1 MRARRLLL
9 ATVGL
14 VLLGLAA
21 YLVFRPADLSS
32 TRIAGRAAT
41 ATAPEL
47 SGELLED
54 VGRLLA
60 VGDPV
65 RAGALVDAARLAEGA
80 DPAVVRVATLATL
93 LAQGRFAEV
102 VARPDLPTMIRGGP
116 AIQAFA
122 LGLEA
127 EAAWYLGESER
138 LREAL
143 ELALRLEPDARQ
155 WGRHALWGDTFTA
168 QRLLG
173 VLAVL
178 GPDFR
183 RLVPL
188 PTTSER
194 AFTGPI
200 PVIAASAG
208 EFPVQAMLDTGA
220 GLSVVARSV
229 ADAAGALRTDM
240 LVALRGFGDGAPPVS
255 GELVIIPV
263 VDVPGWSLLQ
273 VPAVM
278 LEDVVAASITGPDV
292 TGAGLILGLPEIAQF
307 RLVVDYP
314 SGRVRFAPTGTPAS
328 EPRGFA
334 LVLGSVVVPVG
345 GSGNR
350 AGGILDT
357 GASLSA
363 FSPAALDLLLPDWR
377 ERRIGTGVTVSLG
390 VAERRDRILVD
401 GLDVGSWRLDRILA
415 TVTETGSEHFLG
427 LIGGQALRP
436 FRLTI
441 DLLAGEVLLEPA
453 P

>member
-1 MRARRLLL
+1 MRARWLLL
-9 ATVGL
+9 AAVGL
-14 VLLGLAA
+14 ILLGVAA
-21 YLVFRPADLSS
+21 YLVLRPADLSS
-32 TRIAGRAAT
+32 SRVAGRAAT
-41 ATAPEL
+41 GAAPEL

-80 DPAVVRVATLATL
+80 DQAMVRVATLATL

-116 AIQAFA
+116 SLQAFA

-138 LREAL
+138 LRQAL
-143 ELALRLEPDARQ
+143 DLALRLEPDARQ

-173 VLAVL
+173 VLAAL

-188 PTTSER
+188 PTTAER

-200 PVIAASAG
+200 PVIAASVG
-208 EFPVQAMLDTGA
+208 GTPVQAMLDTGA
-220 GLSVVARSV
+220 GLTVVARSV
-229 ADAAGALRTDM
+229 ADAAGALRSDT
-240 LVALRGFGDGAPPVS
+240 LVSLRGFGDGAPGVS

-263 VDVPGWSLLQ
+263 LDLPGWSLLQ

-278 LEDVVAASITGPDV
+278 LEDALAASITGPDV
-292 TGAGLILGLPEIAQF
+292 AGAGLILGLPEIAQF
-307 RLVVDYP
+307 RLVLDYP
-314 SGRVRFAPTGTPAS
+314 ARRVRFSPTGTPVA

-334 LVLGSVVVPVG
+334 LVLGSVVLPVQR
-345 GSGNR
+345 SDVR
-350 AGGILDT
+350 AGVILDT

-377 ERRIGTGVTVSLG
+377 DRRIGTGVTVSLG
-390 VAERRDRILVD
+390 GAERRDRIVVD
-401 GLDVGSWRLDRILA
+401 GLDVGNWRLDRILA
-415 TVTETGSEHFLG
+415 TVTDAGSGRFLG
-427 LIGGQALRP
+427 LLGGQALRP
-436 FRLTI
+436 LRLTI
-441 DLLAGEVLLEPA
+441 DLLAGEVLLDLA
-453 P
+453 R